1 METTWRSVAVTA
13 IAPVAWGASYVVTRE
28 LLPPGHP
35 LWGAVLRAV
44 PAGILLCAVSRR
56 RPSGSW
62 WWRSVV
68 LGTLTIGGFFVL
80 VYVAATTL
88 PSSVASTL
96 MAVSP
101 AALMLLAWPLLA
113 QRPRTTQLVG
123 AALGFIGVCAML
135 LTGVGGLNPVG
146 VLASLAAMTTSSVGF
161 ILSVRWRGDQDVLSM
176 TAWQLVAGGLVVV
189 PVAALVEGAPPHLDG
204 REIAG
209 FAYLTVVATAIAY
222 VAWFSGL
229 ARLDAGAV
237 GLIGL
242 LNPVTGVILGTVIAA
257 ETLTG
262 LQLAGLAL
270 VLVGILLGQ
279 PSAVRMAGWLSRHG
293 YLLSARLRGG
303 GRGPA
308 DEPARVRPRVDH
320 RLLADPLPPRETP
333 CIEG

>member
-1 METTWRSVAVTA
+1 MEGTWRWAAVTA

-28 LLPPGHP
+28 LLPAGHP

-44 PAGILLCAVSRR
+44 PAGILLSVVARR
-56 RPSGSW
+56 RPTGSW

-68 LGTLTIGGFFVL
+68 LGTLTIGAFFVL

-88 PSSVASTL
+88 PASIAATL

-101 AALMLLAWPLLA
+101 ATLMLLAWPLLG
-113 QRPRTTQLVG
+113 QRPRRAALVG
-123 AALGFIGVCAML
+123 AALGLVGVCAML
-135 LTGVGGLNPVG
+135 LNGVVRPSPLG

-161 ILSVRWRGDQDVLSM
+161 VVSVRWRGDQDVLSM

-189 PVAALVEGAPPHLDG
+189 PFAAIVEGAPPPLDG
-204 REIAG
+204 REVAG

-222 VAWFSGL
+222 VAWFFGL

-242 LNPVTGVILGTVIAA
+242 LNPVTGVALGTALAA
-257 ETLTG
+257 ETLSG
-262 LQLAGLAL
+262 LQLTGMVL

-279 PSAVRMAGWLSRHG
+279 PRVVRAFAGLPRRRRGRSAPVQDA
-293 YLLSARLRGG
+293 
-303 GRGPA
+303 P
-308 DEPARVRPRVDH
+308 
-320 RLLADPLPPRETP
+320 
-333 CIEG
+333 